1 MEQDSCIVMVVL
13 EFSSGFDIIK
23 HILEKKKR
31 RFSWDNQCAQQI
43 ELKLGYR
50 DAADMKWNAADTR
63 LSELA
68 TLSRF
73 QRGH

>member
-50 DAADMKWNAADTR
+50 DAADMK
-63 LSELA
+63 
-68 TLSRF
+68 
-73 QRGH
+73 